1 MYQFSAVIFSCIGHP
16 FNETLSFSPQAA
28 LKVGSVML
36 HLSQIHFCG
45 WNFKKDWTCCSIR
58 FISYIYDVCVCVR
71 KMSKWPPQKMY
82 HKGMW
87 CCAMCTPKF
96 KWNKTTLSKKRLQDH
111 IIIGTSRLY
120 TNMSLCYSEMG
131 KRKINFPILLHP
143 SS

>member
-58 FISYIYDVCVCVR
+58 FISYIYDVCVSARCPNDLLKKCIIKECDVVQCVHQNLNEIR
-71 KMSKWPPQKMY
+71 LPYPRNDY
-82 HKGMW
+82 
-87 CCAMCTPKF
+87 
-96 KWNKTTLSKKRLQDH
+96 KTT
-111 IIIGTSRLY
+111 
-120 TNMSLCYSEMG
+120 
-131 KRKINFPILLHP
+131 
-143 SS
+143 